1 MKVLHLAT
9 HDNFGGAARAAYRQH
24 LALRDYGVD
33 SRMLVRHKHSSDVN
47 VAFYFGDTDFLCR
60 ASRVLRR
67 TWVDYQE
74 KRSRTPGK
82 VVCGLTDPRADL
94 LRDAAPE
101 ISGADVIN
109 IHKVEHFVD
118 LPALLGRLPPSK
130 PVVITLHDLSP
141 ITGGC
146 DYPGSCRRFEA
157 ACGCCPIMDS
167 HRPNDYSH
175 RIFRMKEIAYS
186 RPPREHLVFVANS
199 VWSGEKA
206 RLSAL
211 TKDRK
216 VEVIHYGLDQ
226 TVYSPRKRRESREA
240 LGIGAEEPV
249 LLFAAHDLGLAHK
262 GGHYLR
268 DALMNVRCQTP
279 IRLLTMGGGHFQA
292 GSGYRHIHFGRVES
306 DELQALL
313 YQAADVFIIPS
324 LEEAFGQSA
333 LEAVA
338 CGAVVAGFSVGGIPD
353 IVKCGL
359 NGLLV
364 ERQDTQALS
373 EAIRKLLGDEE
384 LRRRWQSSC
393 ETWVR
398 ENFSYSKNAAG
409 YVALYDSLLNV
420 ELRNRDLKRPD
431 HQVSLKAFAK

>member
-94 LRDAAPE
+94 LRNVGPE
-101 ISGADVIN
+101 ISEADVIN

-118 LPALLGRLPPSK
+118 LPALLGRLPPAK

-206 RLSAL
+206 RLSGL

-226 TVYSPRKRRESREA
+226 TVYSPQKRRESRQA
-240 LGIGAEEPV
+240 LGISAEEPV
-249 LLFAAHDLGLAHK
+249 LLFAAHDLGLPHK
-262 GGHYLR
+262 GGRYLR
-268 DALMNVRCQTP
+268 DALVNVRCQRP
-279 IRLLTMGGGHFQA
+279 IRLLTMGGGHFQV
-292 GSGYRHIHFGRVES
+292 GSGYRHTYFGRVES

-313 YQAADVFIIPS
+313 YQAADVFVIPS

-373 EAIRKLLGDEE
+373 EAIRKLLEDEA
-384 LRRRWQSSC
+384 LRGRWQSCC

-398 ENFSYSKNAAG
+398 ENFSYSTNAAA
-409 YVALYDSLLNV
+409 YIALYDSLLDA
-420 ELRNRDLKRPD
+420 ELRNHDPKRPD
-431 HQVSLKAFAK
+431 HQISP

>member
-1 MKVLHLAT
+1 MKILHLAT
-9 HDNFGGAARAAYRQH
+9 DDTTGGAARAAYRQH
-24 LALRDYGVD
+24 TALRKYGVD
-33 SRMLVRHKHSSDVN
+33 SEMVVRHKHSN
-47 VAFYFGDTDFLCR
+47 DTSVVQYAGNPGVGHR
-60 ASRVLRR
+60 AARVLRR
-67 TWVDYQE
+67 AWINYKE
-74 KRSRTPGK
+74 KQSRK
-82 VVCGLTDPRADL
+82 DCRKIICGLTDPRADL
-94 LRDAAPE
+94 LRNVGPE
-101 ISGADVIN
+101 ISEADVIN
-109 IHKVEHFVD
+109 IHKVQHFVD
-118 LPALLGRLPPSK
+118 LPALLRRLPPSK
-130 PVVITLHDLSP
+130 PIVITLHDLSP

-206 RLSAL
+206 RLSGL
-211 TKDRK
+211 IKDRK

-226 TVYSPRKRRESREA
+226 TVYSSQKRRESRRA

-338 CGAVVAGFSVGGIPD
+338 CGAVVAGFNVGGVPD

-409 YVALYDSLLNV
+409 YVALYNSLLNT
-420 ELRNRDLKRPD
+420 EPRN
-431 HQVSLKAFAK
+431 